1 MRGSVLYWY
10 RNHQSSCLVHSAEQ
24 LRLSL
29 GEQRMNDM
37 DSMSRESKKDQL
49 NGSFLEKMGEI
60 PEIPEMPEMS
70 VSPAAGHRKRTAKRS
85 SEKPIKR

>member
-49 NGSFLEKMGEI
+49 
-60 PEIPEMPEMS
+60 
-70 VSPAAGHRKRTAKRS
+70 RKRVISGENGRNTGNAGFS
-85 SEKPIKR
+85 GGWTPEEDSEEIVRKAHKKVK